1 MGYTIA
7 EIDKALAPYCEK
19 SYVKYKQDYLDILMS
34 NNIKEVDQSQVE
46 SYAKQKVYRELE
58 QGIQGLEIK
67 LNTVASS
74 RGDYIFTTFSFG
86 LDASE
91 FGQMVSE
98 IILKVRKEGQGKE
111 GFKKVMLF
119 PKLVFIY
126 SEDLHG
132 KGMELEHLFDK
143 AVACSSKAMYP
154 DYLSVSGDGY
164 VADIYKKYGKAVS
177 PMGCRAYLS
186 PWFEKGGMHP
196 IDEQDSPIFVSRAN
210 IGAITLHLCL
220 IYQEAKETGQ
230 DFYELLDY
238 YLEMI
243 RSLHKRTYEY
253 LGKMKASTNPLGY
266 TQGGF
271 LGGTLDYNDEIA
283 PILKSF
289 TASFGFTALN
299 ELCQLHYGKSIVEDN
314 SFANEVI
321 DYINNKIEQ
330 YKEEDGWLYALYST
344 PAESLVGLQVK
355 QFRERFGI
363 IKNVS
368 DKEYMSNGFHCHVA
382 EDITPYQKQDAE
394 YELFHKANGGHI
406 TYTRYNIDYNLEAIK
421 TIVRRGMKLGFYQG
435 VNLALSTCDDCGHK
449 ELDMDSC
456 PKCGS
461 YNLTKVDR
469 MNGYL
474 SYSRVKGDSRL
485 NDAKMAELKER
496 KSM

>member
-1 MGYTIA
+1 
-7 EIDKALAPYCEK
+7 
-19 SYVKYKQDYLDILMS
+19 
-34 NNIKEVDQSQVE
+34 
-46 SYAKQKVYRELE
+46 
-58 QGIQGLEIK
+58 
-67 LNTVASS
+67 
-74 RGDYIFTTFSFG
+74 
-86 LDASE
+86 
-91 FGQMVSE
+91 
-98 IILKVRKEGQGKE
+98 
-111 GFKKVMLF
+111 
-119 PKLVFIY
+119 
-126 SEDLHG
+126 
-132 KGMELEHLFDK
+132 
-143 AVACSSKAMYP
+143 
-154 DYLSVSGDGY
+154 
-164 VADIYKKYGKAVS
+164 
-177 PMGCRAYLS
+177 
-186 PWFEKGGMHP
+186 MHP

-368 DKEYMSNGFHCHVA
+368 DKEYMSNGFH
-382 EDITPYQKQDAE
+382 
-394 YELFHKANGGHI
+394 
-406 TYTRYNIDYNLEAIK
+406 
-421 TIVRRGMKLGFYQG
+421 
-435 VNLALSTCDDCGHK
+435 
-449 ELDMDSC
+449 
-456 PKCGS
+456 
-461 YNLTKVDR
+461 
-469 MNGYL
+469 
-474 SYSRVKGDSRL
+474 
-485 NDAKMAELKER
+485 
-496 KSM
+496 